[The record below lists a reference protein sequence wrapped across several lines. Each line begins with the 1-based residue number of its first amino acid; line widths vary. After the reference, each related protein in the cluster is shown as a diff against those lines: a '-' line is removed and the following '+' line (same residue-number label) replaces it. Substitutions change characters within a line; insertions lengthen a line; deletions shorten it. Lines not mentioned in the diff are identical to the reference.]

1 MFGIRRSWLTG
12 CTLVA
17 VASMA
22 AWASLNQAPG
32 VDPATIHPER
42 SIVYFQ
48 WDGADQHEAAIK
60 QTAQYQSLVESGLLD
75 YGTKIFQQMLDA
87 GTRSQFGPMA
97 GGPNAEEAAQILE
110 VVGELQ
116 KVYQQGF
123 SLSVTDG
130 PADGPP
136 MPLATIVLHKFGG
149 EEDRVAEVL
158 AELGLREEPE
168 ARRVSGRKTLTVP
181 IPDAPGF
188 DMTWWTE
195 GEHLV
200 IAIGPQA
207 VERVI
212 ATVSGKSPNITSSAA
227 WKKYQDQ
234 HADFELASM
243 GWLDFGSLR
252 NRFGGMPLPI
262 PNVSPA
268 PTVNDFASALGL
280 ENLGTIAAQFGY
292 QGEACVAKTFV
303 EAPGERTGLLALLD
317 QPLFELKDLPALPPG
332 SSAFAAFSLDAAG
345 SWDTILDSIRK
356 TLKLLPP
363 KAEEQFSQAEDMLPE
378 ILGLDLRDDV
388 LACLGS
394 VHCIYGDPAGG
405 PFGLG
410 FGAAFSVKDPEKLR
424 KSADILLDRVLD
436 QLRQE
441 GVAVPIN
448 VQQAEVEGRQLTTVP
463 AAVFTPTFTVDEK
476 WFVVSLYPQPV
487 QGFLM
492 RQDGKLPHWQPTAE
506 HKEAFAALP
515 QKFSAISVDDPR
527 KSMEAMY
534 GFVPMINSSLQTA
547 GGAFIGPDFVKAA
560 ELPPQEIVCAPLFPN
575 VSVSVPSKDGITYH
589 SRQSLPVTPMP
600 SVQSGAVVPILVA
613 LLLPA
618 VQQAR
623 EAARRTQSKNNLKQ
637 LGLAMHNYHDTFNHF
652 PVGTEQGTDLET
664 EERLSFMYAVLPY
677 VEQAALYNQMSQN
690 SKKAWDGEELQDW
703 SGMAIPSYQNPGM
716 PQGLPNATH
725 YVGMAGVGEDAAKLP
740 LGHERAGIFGYDR
753 KTRLRDI
760 SDGTSNT
767 IMMTETTDTDIPWAQ
782 GGRTL
787 KSLTQE
793 PYINGPDGIGS
804 RFTGG
809 CNVLFADGSVRFISE
824 NIDAETMRRLSA
836 MADGN
841 VVGEF

>member
-1 MFGIRRSWLTG
+1 MLGIRRSWLTG
-12 CTLVA
+12 CFVLA
-17 VASMA
+17 VASMV
-22 AWASLNQAPG
+22 AWASLNQAPD

-42 SIVYFQ
+42 SIIYFQ

-75 YGTKIFQQMLDA
+75 YATKVFQQMMSGGLQRM
-87 GTRSQFGPMA
+87 GGQFRRGPS
-97 GGPNAEEAAQILE
+97 AEEATQILE
-110 VVGELQ
+110 MVGKLQ
-116 KVYQQGF
+116 TVYQRGL

-130 PADGPP
+130 SVDGPP
-136 MPLATIVLHKFGG
+136 MPLATIVLHQLAG
-149 EEDRVAEVL
+149 EEDRIAEML
-158 AELGLREEPE
+158 ATLGVRDEPE

-181 IPDAPGF
+181 IPEAPGF

-207 VERVI
+207 AERVI
-212 ATVSGKSPNITSSAA
+212 ETISGKSPNITSSAQ
-227 WKKYQDQ
+227 WKKYHEQ
-234 HADFELASM
+234 HPDFELASV

-262 PNVSPA
+262 PNVSPM

-292 QGEACVAKTFV
+292 LGKACVAKSFV

-332 SSAFAAFSLDAAG
+332 ASAFAAFSLDAAG
-345 SWDTILDSIRK
+345 TWDAIRDSIKK

-363 KAEEQFSQAEDMLPE
+363 EAEEQFAQAEDMLPG
-378 ILGLDLRDDV
+378 ILGLDLRNDV

-394 VHCIYGDPAGG
+394 VHCIYSDPAGG
-405 PFGLG
+405 PFGMG
-410 FGAAFSVKDPEKLR
+410 FGSAFSVKDPERLQ
-424 KSADILLDRVLD
+424 KSADILLDRIFE
-436 QLRQE
+436 QLEQ
-441 GVAVPIN
+441 VNLQVPIK
-448 VQQAEVEGRQLTTVP
+448 VQRATIEGRQLTTVP
-463 AAVFTPTFTVDEK
+463 ATIFTPTYAVDDK
-476 WFVVSLYPQPV
+476 WLVVSLYPQPV
-487 QGFLM
+487 QAFLM
-492 RQDGKLPHWQPTAE
+492 RQDGKLPRWQPTAE

-515 QKFSAISVDDPR
+515 QKFSAISVDDAR
-527 KSMEAMY
+527 RSMEAMY
-534 GFVPMINSSLQTA
+534 GFVPMFNSSLQTFS
-547 GGAFIGPDFVKAA
+547 GALVGPDLVNAA

-600 SVQSGAVVPILVA
+600 SAQSGVAVPILIA

-637 LGLAMHNYHDTFNHF
+637 LGLAMHNYHDTFGHF
-652 PVGTEQGTDLET
+652 PVGTVQGTDLDPD
-664 EERLSFMYAVLPY
+664 ERLSFMYAVLPY
-677 VEQAALYNQMSQN
+677 VEQAALYNAMQDN
-690 SKKAWDGEELQDW
+690 ATEAWDGPDLRLLTS
-703 SGMAIPSYQNPGM
+703 SGLPGYQNPGM
-716 PQGLPNATH
+716 PQDLPNVTH
-725 YVGMAGVGEDAAKLP
+725 YVGMSGVGEDAAELP
-740 LGHERAGIFGYDR
+740 LGHKRAGIFGYDR
-753 KTRLRDI
+753 KTRMRDI
-760 SDGTSNT
+760 LDGTSNT
-767 IMMTETTDTDIPWAQ
+767 IMMTETTDTNIPWAQ
-782 GGRTL
+782 GGKTL

-804 RFTGG
+804 RYAGG
-809 CNVLFADGSVRFISE
+809 CNVLFADGSVRFVSE

-841 VVGEF
+841 VIGEF